1 MKQIK
6 DLIDLITLDKVG
18 ENIFKGE
25 NFQTPLRMLS
35 KSVEIEVSSGVIDS
49 QKDKLSYPAIIK
61 SSGILYPF
69 SFAAFINPKHEW
81 SLHPKI
87 AIFFNS
93 FSLKSRKA

>member
-1 MKQIK
+1 MRIA
-6 DLIDLITLDKVG
+6 LL
-18 ENIFKGE
+18 
-25 NFQTPLRMLS
+25 PRLS

-49 QKDKLSYPAIIK
+49 QKDKLSYPAITK

-69 SFAAFINPKHEW
+69 SFAAFINPKQEW

-87 AIFFNS
+87 AVFFNF

>member
-1 MKQIK
+1 MISFFSE
-6 DLIDLITLDKVG
+6 T
-18 ENIFKGE
+18 IFSIVRIAL
-25 NFQTPLRMLS
+25 FPRLS

-69 SFAAFINPKHEW
+69 SFAAYINPKHEW

-87 AIFFNS
+87 AIFFNPL
-93 FSLKSRKA
+93 SLKSRKA